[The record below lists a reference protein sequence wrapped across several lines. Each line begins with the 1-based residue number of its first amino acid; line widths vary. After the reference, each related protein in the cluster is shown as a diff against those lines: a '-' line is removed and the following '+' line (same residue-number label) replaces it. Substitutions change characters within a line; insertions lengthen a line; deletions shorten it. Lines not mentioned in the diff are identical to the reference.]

1 MPIGI
6 SSKMDENFVFYDWEL
21 EKGVSY
27 YLFSDGYIDQFGGP
41 HGRKFMKKN
50 FKKLILEIQ
59 DFPMKRQKEILEER
73 LKEWMGQTP
82 QIDDILVMG
91 IRTD

>member
-1 MPIGI
+1 
-6 SSKMDENFVFYDWEL
+6 
-21 EKGVSY
+21 
-27 YLFSDGYIDQFGGP
+27 
-41 HGRKFMKKN
+41 MKKN

-59 DFPMKRQKEILEER
+59 IYPMKKQKEILEKR
-73 LKEWMGQTP
+73 LIDWMGQTP

>member
-6 SSKMDENFVFYDWEL
+6 SSRMDEKFVFYDWNL

-27 YLFSDGYIDQFGGP
+27 YLFSDGYIDQFGGE
-41 HGRKFMKKN
+41 HGRKFMKKS
-50 FKKLILEIQ
+50 FKRLILDIQ
-59 DFPMKRQKEILEER
+59 DYPMSKQKELLDQN
-73 LKEWMGQTP
+73 LKTWMGNSP

-91 IRTD
+91 LRTE

>member
-1 MPIGI
+1 MDRA
-6 SSKMDENFVFYDWEL
+6 SSCWE
-21 EKGVSY
+21 
-27 YLFSDGYIDQFGGP
+27 
-41 HGRKFMKKN
+41 FMKKN
-50 FKKLILEIQ
+50 FKSLLLQIQ
-59 DFPMKRQKEILEER
+59 DYPMKKQKEILEDN